1 MDKQRLRLSR
11 SALGETVTVSRN
23 LKPVVVTAALLA
35 STVGLYGALGHG
47 APAAA
52 QSAATGVAD
61 DACAKLAGLKL
72 DQVVID
78 SARTQPANA
87 PVVGA
92 RLTDMAGTPG
102 KGPPVAGLPAFCR
115 VVGHIHPEPGSD
127 IGFEVWMPSEGW
139 DGRFNGG
146 NNGGFAGSIDYM
158 GLGMAVKAGQAGVS
172 TDTGHAGTGTESAW
186 AKGHPER
193 VRDYGWRGIH
203 LTTVVG
209 KKLVASYYG
218 RGPEHSYFIGC
229 SNGGRQALMEAS
241 RFPDDYDG
249 IVAGAPAAVATDLI
263 VAMTNTVQA
272 QLPPGAALRP
282 EQMRMLSSEVVS
294 QCDALD
300 GQVDG
305 LIDDPR
311 RCKLDVT
318 KLACGANSS
327 PQCFTPPQLAAL
339 RKIHAGPHDSAGRR
353 VAFGYLPSGAEAGNP
368 APSLGWE
375 AWMAEGRKGPT
386 MHDSFT
392 TGMLGDLVP
401 KPFATPATFDFNK
414 DPARLK
420 AALGT
425 ELDATPDMG
434 RFFARGGKLIVW
446 QGWADAAIPL
456 EATLA
461 FRQKILAS
469 SGPKARTQMRMF
481 VLPGVQHC
489 AGGAGPDVIGQ
500 IGAPQRGDTP
510 ERSVGAAVQAWV
522 ETDRTPET
530 LIGRRGIG
538 GLMGMPESKPEKQ
551 RLICA
556 YPAKA
561 VLKPGAD
568 PDAAASYACRAAST
582 ERGGKKV
589 ARE

>member
-1 MDKQRLRLSR
+1 M
-11 SALGETVTVSRN
+11 SRN
-23 LKPVVVTAALLA
+23 LKPLVVTAALLA
-35 STVGLYGALGHG
+35 SAAALYGALGRG
-47 APAAA
+47 GPAAA
-52 QSAATGVAD
+52 QPAAAAD
-61 DACAKLAGLKL
+61 DPCAKLAGLKL
-72 DQVVID
+72 GQVVID

-87 PVVGA
+87 PVEGA

-127 IGFEVWMPSEGW
+127 IRFEVWMPSEGW

-146 NNGGFAGSIDYM
+146 NNGGFAGSIDYI
-158 GLGMAVKAGQAGVS
+158 GLGAAVKAGQASAS

-193 VRDYGWRGIH
+193 VRDYGWRGVH

-218 RGPEHSYFIGC
+218 RRPDHSYFIGC

-282 EQMRMLSSEVVS
+282 EQMRLLSSEVVK

-311 RCKLDVT
+311 RCQLDVS
-318 KLACGANSS
+318 KLACGVNSS
-327 PQCFTPPQLAAL
+327 PQCFTKPQLAAL

-353 VAFGYLPSGAEAGNP
+353 VAFGYLPTGAEAGNP
-368 APSLGWE
+368 APGLGWE
-375 AWMAEGRKGPT
+375 SWLAEGQKTPT

-392 TGMLGDLVP
+392 AGMLADLVA
-401 KPFATPATFDFNK
+401 KPFATPATFNFDK
-414 DPARLK
+414 DPSRLK
-420 AALGT
+420 AALGAD
-425 ELDATPDMG
+425 LDATPNMS
-434 RFFARGGKLIVW
+434 RFFAHGGKLIVW

-456 EATLA
+456 QATLA
-461 FRQKILAS
+461 FRDRILAS
-469 SGPKARTQMRMF
+469 SGPKARTQMRVF

-489 AGGAGPDVIGQ
+489 AGGTGADVIGQ
-500 IGAPQRGDTP
+500 IGAPQPKDTP

-522 ETDRTPET
+522 ETGRAPET
-530 LIGRRGIG
+530 LVGRRGMG

-568 PDAAASYACRAAST
+568 PDAAVSYSCHMAST
-582 ERGGKKV
+582 APSGKK
-589 ARE
+589 AG

>member
-1 MDKQRLRLSR
+1 M
-11 SALGETVTVSRN
+11 SRN
-23 LKPVVVTAALLA
+23 LKPLVVTAALLA
-35 STVGLYGALGHG
+35 SAAALYGALGRG
-47 APAAA
+47 GPAAA
-52 QSAATGVAD
+52 QPPAAAD
-61 DACAKLAGLKL
+61 DPCAKLAGLKL
-72 DQVVID
+72 GQVVID

-87 PVVGA
+87 PVEGA

-127 IGFEVWMPSEGW
+127 IRFEVWMPSEGW

-146 NNGGFAGSIDYM
+146 NNGGFAGSIDYI
-158 GLGMAVKAGQAGVS
+158 GLGAAVKAGQASAS

-193 VRDYGWRGIH
+193 VRDYGWRGVH

-218 RGPEHSYFIGC
+218 RRPDHSYFIGC

-282 EQMRMLSSEVVS
+282 EQMRLLSSEVVK

-311 RCKLDVT
+311 RCQLDVS
-318 KLACGANSS
+318 KLACGVNSS
-327 PQCFTPPQLAAL
+327 PQCFTKPQLAAL

-353 VAFGYLPSGAEAGNP
+353 VAFGYLPTGAEAGNP
-368 APSLGWE
+368 APGLGWE
-375 AWMAEGRKGPT
+375 SWLAEGQKTPT

-392 TGMLGDLVP
+392 TGMLADLVA
-401 KPFATPATFDFNK
+401 KPFATPATFNFDK
-414 DPARLK
+414 DPSRLK
-420 AALGT
+420 AALGAD
-425 ELDATPDMG
+425 LDATPNMS
-434 RFFARGGKLIVW
+434 RFFAHGGKLIVW

-456 EATLA
+456 QATLA
-461 FRQKILAS
+461 FRDRILAS
-469 SGPKARTQMRMF
+469 SGPKARTQMRVF
-481 VLPGVQHC
+481 ALPGVQHC
-489 AGGAGPDVIGQ
+489 AGGTGADVIGQ
-500 IGAPQRGDTP
+500 IGAPQPKDTP

-522 ETDRTPET
+522 ETGRAPET
-530 LIGRRGIG
+530 LVGRRGMG

-568 PDAAASYACRAAST
+568 PDAAVSYSCHMAST
-582 ERGGKKV
+582 APSGKK
-589 ARE
+589 AG

>member
-1 MDKQRLRLSR
+1 M
-11 SALGETVTVSRN
+11 SRN
-23 LKPVVVTAALLA
+23 LKPLVVTAALLA
-35 STVGLYGALGHG
+35 SAAALYGALGRG
-47 APAAA
+47 GPAAA
-52 QSAATGVAD
+52 QPAAAAD
-61 DACAKLAGLKL
+61 DPCAKLAGLKL
-72 DQVVID
+72 GQVVID
-78 SARTQPANA
+78 GARTQPANA
-87 PVVGA
+87 PVEGA

-127 IGFEVWMPSEGW
+127 IRFEVWMPSEGW

-146 NNGGFAGSIDYM
+146 NNGGFAGSIDYI
-158 GLGMAVKAGQAGVS
+158 GLGAAVKAGQASAS

-193 VRDYGWRGIH
+193 VRDYGWRGVH

-218 RGPEHSYFIGC
+218 RRPDHSYFIGC

-282 EQMRMLSSEVVS
+282 EQMRLLSSEVVK

-311 RCKLDVT
+311 RCQLDVS
-318 KLACGANSS
+318 KLACGVNSS
-327 PQCFTPPQLAAL
+327 PQCFTKPQLAAL

-353 VAFGYLPSGAEAGNP
+353 VAFGYLPTGAEAGNP
-368 APSLGWE
+368 APGLGWE
-375 AWMAEGRKGPT
+375 SWLAEGQKTPT

-392 TGMLGDLVP
+392 AGMLADLVA
-401 KPFATPATFDFNK
+401 KPFATPATFNFDK
-414 DPARLK
+414 DPSRLK
-420 AALGT
+420 AALGAD
-425 ELDATPDMG
+425 LDATPNMS
-434 RFFARGGKLIVW
+434 RFFAHGGKLIVW

-456 EATLA
+456 QATLA
-461 FRQKILAS
+461 FRDRILAS
-469 SGPKARTQMRMF
+469 SGPKARTQMRVF

-489 AGGAGPDVIGQ
+489 AGGTGADVIGQ
-500 IGAPQRGDTP
+500 IGAPQPKDTP

-522 ETDRTPET
+522 ETGRAPET
-530 LIGRRGIG
+530 LVGRRGMG

-568 PDAAASYACRAAST
+568 PDAAVSYSCHMAST
-582 ERGGKKV
+582 APSGKK
-589 ARE
+589 AG